1 MTLQSCSE
9 NTGAPKRAGRF
20 VTLNLTFL
28 TPSASFTW
36 AAFRGAFVNRG
47 PDPSVNATHATQLV
61 KILEDRGSA
70 EMCWGGRLEMLLV
83 SSAVKKGDFH
93 FHREGRSEGCPE
105 RKRSGAG
112 CTEVTPPVTD
122 RPHRSLSDPE
132 RRLARREPLRITRG
146 LPGLFFPVSARDG
159 STLPGWVR
167 LG

>member
-36 AAFRGAFVNRG
+36 AAFLGAFVNRG

-122 RPHRSLSDPE
+122 RRTEEAFLTLSAGWRGGNSYGSPAASLACFS
-132 RRLARREPLRITRG
+132 LC
-146 LPGLFFPVSARDG
+146 LPGTVAPCLAG
-159 STLPGWVR
+159 
-167 LG
+167 